1 MVFCNTLAKWENA
14 LYDGPPSPSKP
25 RNTTLDGL
33 GGPSYFRRLK
43 CYGFLNPMFTPRRP
57 FLSPSIQRYTPFQHD
72 LQPEGGRLHTIQIE

>member
-1 MVFCNTLAKWENA
+1 MRIGNTLAKWEDA

-43 CYGFLNPMFTPRRP
+43 CYENRKRETRPNLGHPTDYGHNRITP
-57 FLSPSIQRYTPFQHD
+57 L
-72 LQPEGGRLHTIQIE
+72 L